1 MLLIGIDE
9 AGYGPLLGPLC
20 HGASVLR
27 VPDAPPNGAPHDL
40 WPQLAPAV
48 SRCPAPKEFPHAV
61 EVDDSKRLYAGPRKL
76 ERLSRSVATFLAVRD
91 GSRPPAP
98 GASLYK
104 GGAAAHALVALL
116 PAGDLERLAADPW
129 GCEAANGA
137 PRGAAAEGETALPDV
152 EAAVRDG
159 LRQRLAAYEGRL
171 LYYGARSLSA
181 RDYNARVAALG
192 SKAAVA
198 WERVAELLR
207 AGVEGALER
216 EPVVAVVDRQGGRK
230 AYAALLGEC
239 FGGAFV
245 WTLEEK
251 KESSSYKLELDG
263 RDVRVVFREQ
273 ADGWSLPVALA
284 SMAAKLAREAA
295 MARFNAYF
303 QSHDR
308 QLEPTA
314 GYYTDAQRFLKQ
326 TKKLRKALSID
337 DAHLVR
343 SK

>member
-20 HGASVLR
+20 HGASALR
-27 VPDAPPNGAPHDL
+27 VPEPPSNGAPHDL
-40 WPQLAPAV
+40 WSALAPAV
-48 SRCPAPKEFPHAV
+48 SRCAAQKECPHAV

-76 ERLSRSVATFLAVRD
+76 ERLSRSVAAFLACRHE
-91 GSRPPAP
+91 GAGAAP
-98 GASLYK
+98 YK
-104 GGAAAHALVALL
+104 GGATALAALL
-116 PAGDLERLAADPW
+116 PDGDLQRLAADPW
-129 GCEAANGA
+129 GAAVSANA
-137 PRGAAAEGETALPDV
+137 PRGADAGRETALPEV
-152 EAAVRDG
+152 EALALEP
-159 LRQRLAAYEGRL
+159 LRERLAARKSSL
-171 LYYGARSLSA
+171 LYYGARSMSA
-181 RDYNARVAALG
+181 RDYNERVAALG

-207 AGVEGALER
+207 AGLALAESG
-216 EPVVAVVDRQGGRK
+216 EPVFAVVDRQGGRK

-245 WTLEEK
+245 WTLEEQK
-251 KESSSYKLELDG
+251 ASSSYKLDLDG
-263 RDVRVVFREQ
+263 RAVRVVFREQ

-303 QSHDR
+303 RNHDA
-308 QLEPTA
+308 QLAPTA

>member
-27 VPDAPPNGAPHDL
+27 VPGDASASAPHDL

-48 SRCPAPKEFPHAV
+48 SRCAGPKEHPHAV

-76 ERLSRSVATFLAVRD
+76 ERLSRSVAAFLACRD
-91 GSRPPAP
+91 GLDAD
-98 GASLYK
+98 ASSYK
-104 GGAAAHALVALL
+104 GGAAAPALVALL
-116 PAGDLERLAADPW
+116 PAEDLQRLAADPW
-129 GCEAANGA
+129 GSEVANGA
-137 PRGAAAEGETALPDV
+137 PRDAEAGRETALPEV
-152 EAAVRDG
+152 EAPVREG
-159 LRQRLAAYEGRL
+159 LRERLAANKSGL

-207 AGVEGALER
+207 AGAAFAQPH
-216 EPVVAVVDRQGGRK
+216 EPIVAVVDRQGGRK
-230 AYAALLGEC
+230 AYAALLGDV
-239 FGGAFV
+239 FFRAFV
-245 WTLEEK
+245 WALEETK
-251 KESSSYKLELDG
+251 ASSSYKVTVEGHDL
-263 RDVRVVFREQ
+263 RVIFREK

-303 QSHDR
+303 MAHDAK
-308 QLEPTA
+308 LVPTA

-337 DAHLVR
+337 DEHLVR

>member
-1 MLLIGIDE
+1 M
-9 AGYGPLLGPLC
+9 
-20 HGASVLR
+20 
-27 VPDAPPNGAPHDL
+27 
-40 WPQLAPAV
+40 
-48 SRCPAPKEFPHAV
+48 
-61 EVDDSKRLYAGPRKL
+61 
-76 ERLSRSVATFLAVRD
+76 
-91 GSRPPAP
+91 
-98 GASLYK
+98 
-104 GGAAAHALVALL
+104 
-116 PAGDLERLAADPW
+116 
-129 GCEAANGA
+129 
-137 PRGAAAEGETALPDV
+137 
-152 EAAVRDG
+152 
-159 LRQRLAAYEGRL
+159 
-171 LYYGARSLSA
+171 SA

-207 AGVEGALER
+207 AGVERALER

-251 KESSSYKLELDG
+251 KESSSYKLDLDG

-303 QSHDR
+303 QGHDEK
-308 QLEPTA
+308 LEPTA

-326 TKKLRKALSID
+326 TMKLRKALSID

-343 SK
+343 AR

>member
-27 VPDAPPNGAPHDL
+27 LPGAAPAASNGAPHDL
-40 WPQLAPAV
+40 WDALAPAV
-48 SRCPAPKEFPHAV
+48 SRCPAPKEHPHAV

-76 ERLSRSVATFLAVRD
+76 ERLSRSVAVFLACREKD
-91 GSRPPAP
+91 
-98 GASLYK
+98 ASLYK
-104 GGAAAHALVALL
+104 GGAAPALEALL

-129 GCEAANGA
+129 GKVEKGGTPANG
-137 PRGAAAEGETALPDV
+137 RAAITAGETALPEVDAPAR
-152 EAAVRDG
+152 EG
-159 LRQRLAAYEGRL
+159 LHERLAAHKGCL
-171 LYYGARSLSA
+171 LYYGARSMSA

-198 WERVAELLR
+198 WERVADLLR
-207 AGVEGALER
+207 LGLARA
-216 EPVVAVVDRQGGRK
+216 EPGEAAIAVVDRQGGRK

-251 KESSSYKLELDG
+251 KESSAYKLDLDN
-263 RDVRVVFREQ
+263 REVRVVFREQ

-303 QSHDR
+303 RSHDAK
-308 QLEPTA
+308 LVPTA

-326 TKKLRKALSID
+326 TKKLRKALAID
-337 DAHLVR
+337 DAVLVR